1 MSRQFFTLD
10 HQTGQWLFLLSLPL
24 LAVSNTANANT
35 ANANTAN
42 VNTDPVADTVSVKRT
57 ESDVQPEQVMTPA
70 TPQACLA
77 LDSSAERLSCYDT
90 ALGREPLQ
98 ASEVSPVAAEP
109 EASNIATGNIATPN
123 IAATPPVSTLA
134 LATNLLTEL
143 NPFNAQNTVP
153 EHPDLSL
160 LDRRWE
166 LSEQSKLGTFNIR
179 ANRPV
184 YLLPAMYTSRINHLP
199 TSPNPLNQA
208 QELQPLKHVEA
219 KFQLSFKTKAVE
231 GVFGEHGD
239 IWLGYTQVSRW
250 QVYNDDASRPFRET
264 NYEPEAS
271 LVFNTNYQIL
281 GWQGRLLG
289 LTINHQSNGRALP
302 LSRSWNRAILN
313 VGLERSNWV
322 VMLRPWYHFAEDS
335 DKDDNANI
343 EDFTGKG
350 ELQIVHKRNQNE
362 YALLVRHN
370 LESGNAAKGAV
381 QFDWAFPVKG
391 SLRGHVQVFDGYGES
406 LIDYNHRSTY
416 VGLGISLNNWY

>member
-10 HQTGQWLFLLSLPL
+10 HQPSHWLFLLSLPL
-24 LAVSNTANANT
+24 LAVSNIANANT
-35 ANANTAN
+35 
-42 VNTDPVADTVSVKRT
+42 DPMADTVSVKRT

-77 LDSSAERLSCYDT
+77 LDSSADRLSCYDT
-90 ALGREPLQ
+90 AFGREPLQ
-98 ASEVSPVAAEP
+98 ASEVSPVSAQP
-109 EASNIATGNIATPN
+109 EASNIAAT
-123 IAATPPVSTLA
+123 TPVSTLA
-134 LATNLLTEL
+134 LATDLLTEL

-184 YLLPAMYTSRINHLP
+184 YLLPAMYTSRINELP

-239 IWLGYTQVSRW
+239 VWLGYTQVSRW

-313 VGLERSNWV
+313 VGLERNNWV
-322 VMLRPWYHFAEDS
+322 VMLRPWYHFTEDS

-362 YALLVRHN
+362 YALLLRHN

-381 QFDWAFPVKG
+381 QFDWTFPVKG
-391 SLRGHVQVFDGYGES
+391 ALRGHVQVFDGYGES
-406 LIDYNHRSTY
+406 LIDYNHRATY